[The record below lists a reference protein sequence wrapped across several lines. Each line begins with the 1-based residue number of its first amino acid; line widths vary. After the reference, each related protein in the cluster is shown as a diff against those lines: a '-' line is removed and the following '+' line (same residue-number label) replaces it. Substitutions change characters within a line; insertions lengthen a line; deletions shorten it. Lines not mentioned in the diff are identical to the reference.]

1 MFSKLKNIF
10 HGPSDLNTDIF
21 TKSSSDFNIKKRPK
35 SMYAYRIKIADENI
49 NNNNEKKKMRNTSY
63 HKKWNSALKTEIV
76 NSNSNL
82 NSCGNI
88 N

>member
-1 MFSKLKNIF
+1 
-10 HGPSDLNTDIF
+10 
-21 TKSSSDFNIKKRPK
+21 
-35 SMYAYRIKIADENI
+35 MYAYRIKIGDENI
-49 NNNNEKKKMRNTSY
+49 NNNEKKKMRNTSY
-63 HKKWNSALKTEIV
+63 HKKWSSALKTEIV